1 MISKMLPGQSKPFRR
16 SLAADAQG
24 ATVVEFAIV
33 APVLV
38 LILMFLFDMG
48 YYLYARAILGG
59 EVQAAGRASALETAT
74 DTNRALLDASVETAV
89 KNLVGGGTF
98 TFDRLSF
105 KSYGRAQTRAE
116 SFVDSNSDNICNNN
130 ESFDDAN
137 RNGIRDTD
145 SGLAGQ
151 GGAKDVTIYS
161 VTLRYNRLFPMA
173 SLLGWSQQVS
183 ITAHTILRNQPFDKQ
198 AEALIGKC
206 S

>member
-1 MISKMLPGQSKPFRR
+1 MISRMLKGRRKRSGR
-16 SLAADAQG
+16 SLTTDRQG
-24 ATVVEFAIV
+24 ATIVEFAIV

-59 EVQAAGRASALETAT
+59 EVQAAGRASALETAS

-116 SFVDSNSDNICNNN
+116 AFVDSNSDNICNNN
-130 ESFDDAN
+130 ESFDDAI
-137 RNGIRDTD
+137 RNGFRDTD
-145 SGLAGQ
+145 SGVAGL
-151 GGAKDVTIYS
+151 GGAKDV
-161 VTLRYNRLFPMA
+161 
-173 SLLGWSQQVS
+173 S
-183 ITAHTILRNQPFDKQ
+183 I
-198 AEALIGKC
+198 
-206 S
+206 